1 MRYLRNGLNSVSKK
15 MIAFLLKSM
24 IAFCLLCG
32 CGTTDSVE
40 NVKLKFQKNE
50 TEFLDLVTF
59 FRSIIPKGNDKIVEF
74 SLAKNGNI
82 NMWIYP
88 SVISS
93 KNKPVGGKD
102 MDKAS
107 IDSLHEFRKIGFSAE
122 ILRKLRV
129 KLEKTGYT
137 KIRTTEVFKNPIQVY
152 NEPKGWTNYSLYF
165 FEDPVDEILIQ
176 RYGRPM
182 SETGFGSHVVIT
194 N

>member
-1 MRYLRNGLNSVSKK
+1 MRNGTEPNSVSTK
-15 MIAFLLKSM
+15 MILLSLQSM
-24 IAFCLLCG
+24 IAFSLLCG

-40 NVKLKFQKNE
+40 NVKLKFKKNE
-50 TEFLDLVTF
+50 TEFLGLVTF
-59 FRSIIPKGNDKIVEF
+59 FRSVIPKGNDKIIEF

-88 SVISS
+88 SVINS
-93 KNKPVGGKD
+93 NGKPVGGKD

-107 IDSLHEFRKIGFSAE
+107 IDSVHEFGKIGFSADV
-122 ILRKLRV
+122 LRQLRI

-137 KIRTTEVFKNPIQVY
+137 KIRTTDVFKNPIEVY

-176 RYGRPM
+176 RYGRPITD
-182 SETGFGSHVVIT
+182 TGFGSCVVIT